1 MIDLHCHM
9 LPGIDD
15 GAANEDIALEM
26 ARIAVGDGIT
36 TTACTP
42 HIYPGLFENTG
53 EGIKQHV
60 ARFRE
65 RLKEAD
71 IPLEITYGADIQLVP
86 EMVQGLNSGHMPT
99 LNGTRYF
106 LFEPPHHMVP
116 TGFSRTIFDVLA
128 SGYVPVITHPE
139 RLTWLDD
146 EHYAWFVDAARR
158 GAWIQLTAGAVT
170 GRFGRRPKYWSERFL
185 DDGLVHILATDAHE
199 PSRRP
204 PLLAEGR
211 EAAEPWVGAEE
222 AERLVSGRTRAILE
236 NRAPEEIPQ
245 PPAFNP
251 EYKPEPPEKPS
262 GGWLA
267 RLFKSRGQYT

>member
-1 MIDLHCHM
+1 MLDLHCHM

-60 ARFRE
+60 E
-65 RLKEAD
+65 RLRARLQEAG

-86 EMVQGLNSGHMPT
+86 EMVQGLNCGHMPT

-116 TGFSRTIFDVLA
+116 NGFSRMIFDVLA

-146 EHYAWFVDAARR
+146 EHYEWFVDAARR

-185 DDGLVHILATDAHE
+185 DDGLVHILATDAHD
-199 PSRRP
+199 PNRRP

-251 EYKPEPPEKPS
+251 DYKPEPPEKRS
-262 GGWLA
+262 GGWFS
-267 RLFKSRGQYT
+267 RLFSDR